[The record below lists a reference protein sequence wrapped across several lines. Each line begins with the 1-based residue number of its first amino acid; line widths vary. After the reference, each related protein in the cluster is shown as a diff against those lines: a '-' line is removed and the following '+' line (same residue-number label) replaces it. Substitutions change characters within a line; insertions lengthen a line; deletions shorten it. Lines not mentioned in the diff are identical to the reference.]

1 MSKKLRKH
9 KRQRNTGF
17 QYWKSEEQRQH
28 EKQDEYITTEETSFN
43 AMIPFNSMI
52 MNKLV
57 T

>member
-43 AMIPFNSMI
+43 AIIPFNSMI